1 MIQKARKDML
11 ENGNQ
16 IKKTIKP
23 GYTMPHATTMAELEL
38 NKKEEIHIVA
48 ILIAII
54 LWDRVLAT

>member
-1 MIQKARKDML
+1 ML

-23 GYTMPHATTMAELEL
+23 GYTMPHTTTMAELEL

-54 LWDRVLAT
+54 LWNRVLAT